1 MQGNNLNPN
10 ERIELIEIE
19 VQNTGARE
27 FVLGSLPNLRQAKR
41 IIRIEAFD
49 VSSITKSPAGKAV
62 INAAAFKN
70 AFIRL
75 INSENVEYRHLSLV
89 SLSKTVNGTVI
100 PTLNTPQID
109 PEKSKITVGD
119 NSTLVSG
126 EVFLLQISYEK

>member
-1 MQGNNLNPN
+1 MQGNNFNPN

-49 VSSITKSPAGKAV
+49 VSSITKSPSGKAV